1 MAITMS
7 DIARD
12 LNVSVVTVSKVLRNK
27 GRISE
32 PTRQRV
38 LQRSRELNYQPNLI
52 ARSLVTRRTFTI
64 GLLLPDFTHPFFAR
78 IAKSVAETM
87 RSKGYHVLI
96 SYFEEDPKIELSEGQ
111 ALLSRH
117 VDGLILASAQSD
129 GRCAFFK
136 YIHERKTPLVL
147 IDRAVPKVRASF
159 VGVDHTGIGKMATEH
174 LIAQGCRRIAHL
186 RGPAVGIANDRLNGY
201 CLALQEGGFPVFSD
215 FIVEAGFHTESGY
228 DAMRALLQTTLKV
241 DGVFCYNDPIA
252 VGAMKAISEAGKKVP
267 GDIAVVG
274 AGNVNYSDVL
284 AIPLTTIDQE
294 PDKIGKLASQLL
306 LDQIESKKKFH
317 RAKTVLVPHR
327 LVVRESTEHRRPKSA
342 RPHSQEGTGTTGSK
356 SPPK

>member
-1 MAITMS
+1 MAVTMS

-27 GRISE
+27 GKISE

-64 GLLLPDFTHPFFAR
+64 GLLLPDFTHPFFAQ
-78 IAKSVAETM
+78 IAKAVAQTM
-87 RSKGYHVLI
+87 RSRGYHVLI
-96 SYFEEDPKIELSEGQ
+96 SYFEEDPEIELSEGQ

-129 GRCAFFK
+129 ARCAFFK

-186 RGPAVGIANDRLNGY
+186 RGPDVGIANDRLNGY
-201 CLALQEGGFPVFSD
+201 CLALQEGGFPVLPD

-228 DAMRALLQTTLKV
+228 DAMRAVLQSSPKV

-252 VGAMKAISEAGKKVP
+252 VGAMKAIREAGKKVP
-267 GDIAVVG
+267 EDVAVVG

-294 PDKIGKLASQLL
+294 PDQIGKIASQLL
-306 LDQIESKKKFH
+306 LDQIESKKKSH
-317 RAKTVLVPHR
+317 RSRTVLVPHR
-327 LVVRESTEHRRPKSA
+327 LVVRQSTEHRRPKGGMKDS
-342 RPHSQEGTGTTGSK
+342 HEGTNSSGSRTLQK
-356 SPPK
+356 